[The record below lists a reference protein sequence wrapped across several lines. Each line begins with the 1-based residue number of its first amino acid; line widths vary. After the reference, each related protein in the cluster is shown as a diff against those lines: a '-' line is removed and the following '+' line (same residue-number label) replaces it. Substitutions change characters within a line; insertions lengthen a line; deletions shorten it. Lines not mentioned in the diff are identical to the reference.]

1 MSLKLSS
8 TVFGIGVSI
17 TRSGETGTITG
28 FALHK
33 RNKAKQF
40 YVEYTAADGCACE
53 AWFHED
59 QLTVI

>member
-8 TVFGIGVSI
+8 TVFGTKVSI
-17 TRSGETGTITG
+17 TRSGETGTING

-33 RNKAKQF
+33 RTKTKQF
-40 YVEYTAADGCACE
+40 FVEYTAADGSARE
-53 AWFHED
+53 DWFYED

>member
-8 TVFGIGVSI
+8 AVFGTRVSI
-17 TRSGETGTITG
+17 TRSGETGTING
-28 FALHK
+28 FVLRK
-33 RNKAKQF
+33 RTKTKQF
-40 YVEYTAADGCACE
+40 FVEYTAANGCACK